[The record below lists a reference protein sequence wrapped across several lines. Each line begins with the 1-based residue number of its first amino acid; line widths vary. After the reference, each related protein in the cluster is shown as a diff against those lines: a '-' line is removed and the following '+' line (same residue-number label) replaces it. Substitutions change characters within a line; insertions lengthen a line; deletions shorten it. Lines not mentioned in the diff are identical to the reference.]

1 MEYAVVLKV
10 DVNNPDLGDMFLDNA
25 GQEVLRT
32 VLSEEVAQRLTV
44 RFNFFLGE
52 WFLDTAEGTPWVE
65 RILVKAPSDLVIR
78 TVIGNIVRT
87 TEGVVDMTK
96 FSYSISRDRR
106 LALTIEAK
114 LADGSTFRTTDYSA
128 FVLDLSNVT

>member
-32 VLSEEVAQRLTV
+32 VLSDEVAQRLTV

-52 WFLDTAEGTPWVE
+52 WFLDTSEGTPWVE

-96 FSYSISRDRR
+96 FAYSISRDRR
-106 LALTIEAK
+106 LSLTIEAK
-114 LADGSTFRTTDYSA
+114 LADGSTFRTTDYAA
-128 FVLDLSNVT
+128 FVLDLSNVA